1 MAIVQAKTDADKA
14 LTDKVNA
21 DRKAADA
28 AIAMAT
34 AKTNLEKAVA
44 AAAAAQT
51 SGAAA
56 AQQLRNTLF
65 ASDSVVDAAIK
76 KQNDDA

>member
-1 MAIVQAKTDADKA
+1 MIRPFCSFSFESSTIRQAKPST
-14 LTDKVNA
+14 
-21 DRKAADA
+21 R
-28 AIAMAT
+28 
-34 AKTNLEKAVA
+34 VA

>member
-1 MAIVQAKTDADKA
+1 
-14 LTDKVNA
+14 
-21 DRKAADA
+21 
-28 AIAMAT
+28 MAT
-34 AKTNLEKAVA
+34 AKTDLEKAVA

-56 AQQLRNTLF
+56 AQKLRNTLF

>member
-1 MAIVQAKTDADKA
+1 
-14 LTDKVNA
+14 
-21 DRKAADA
+21 
-28 AIAMAT
+28 MAT

>member
-1 MAIVQAKTDADKA
+1 MT
-14 LTDKVNA
+14 
-21 DRKAADA
+21 
-28 AIAMAT
+28 T
-34 AKTNLEKAVA
+34 AKTAFEKAAA

-56 AQQLRNTLF
+56 AQKLRDTLF

-76 KQNDDA
+76 KQNDDAKAAYAVKKTALVNSEAALDKA